1 MNKKLIG
8 LLVCL
13 LIAQFCIS
21 QNGYP
26 KLTLIDNDTL
36 VLFTPSQVNKM
47 NKTYLDL
54 DKSKAFNVSLREE
67 LNLFKISDSLCEEK
81 NNALNNVNKTLI
93 KIGEEKQMQI
103 GLFTEENKKQQKR
116 INLLKKSRTLFTIGG
131 LVVGSISTY
140 FIVQQFN

>member
-1 MNKKLIG
+1 M
-8 LLVCL
+8 
-13 LIAQFCIS
+13 
-21 QNGYP
+21 P
-26 KLTLIDNDTL
+26 
-36 VLFTPSQVNKM
+36 
-47 NKTYLDL
+47 KTYLDL
-54 DKSKAFNVSLREE
+54 DKSKALNISLREE

-81 NNALNNVNKTLI
+81 NNALKNANKTLM

-103 GLFTEENKKQQKR
+103 GLFTEQNKKQQKR

>member
-1 MNKKLIG
+1 
-8 LLVCL
+8 
-13 LIAQFCIS
+13 
-21 QNGYP
+21 
-26 KLTLIDNDTL
+26 
-36 VLFTPSQVNKM
+36 M
-47 NKTYLDL
+47 NKTYLQL
-54 DKSKAFNVSLREE
+54 DKSKALNVSLREE

-81 NNALNNVNKTLI
+81 NNALNNVNKTLM

>member
-1 MNKKLIG
+1 M
-8 LLVCL
+8 
-13 LIAQFCIS
+13 IAQFCIS

-36 VLFTPSQVNKM
+36 VLFTPLQVNKM
-47 NKTYLDL
+47 NKTYLQL
-54 DKSKAFNVSLREE
+54 DKSKALNVSLREE

-81 NNALNNVNKTLI
+81 NNALNNVNKTLM

>member
-1 MNKKLIG
+1 
-8 LLVCL
+8 
-13 LIAQFCIS
+13 
-21 QNGYP
+21 
-26 KLTLIDNDTL
+26 
-36 VLFTPSQVNKM
+36 M
-47 NKTYLDL
+47 NKTYLEL
-54 DKSKAFNVSLREE
+54 DKSKALNVSLREE

-81 NNALNNVNKTLI
+81 NNALSNVNETLM

-103 GLFTEENKKQQKR
+103 GLFTEQNKKQQKR

>member
-1 MNKKLIG
+1 
-8 LLVCL
+8 
-13 LIAQFCIS
+13 
-21 QNGYP
+21 
-26 KLTLIDNDTL
+26 
-36 VLFTPSQVNKM
+36 M

-54 DKSKAFNVSLREE
+54 DRSNALNVSLQEE

-81 NNALNNVNKTLI
+81 NNSLKNANKTLM

>member
-1 MNKKLIG
+1 
-8 LLVCL
+8 
-13 LIAQFCIS
+13 
-21 QNGYP
+21 
-26 KLTLIDNDTL
+26 
-36 VLFTPSQVNKM
+36 M

-81 NNALNNVNKTLI
+81 NNALNNVNKTLM

>member
-1 MNKKLIG
+1 
-8 LLVCL
+8 
-13 LIAQFCIS
+13 
-21 QNGYP
+21 
-26 KLTLIDNDTL
+26 
-36 VLFTPSQVNKM
+36 M
-47 NKTYLDL
+47 NKTYLEL
-54 DKSKAFNVSLREE
+54 DKSKALNVSLREE

-81 NNALNNVNKTLI
+81 NNALNNVNETLM

>member
-1 MNKKLIG
+1 
-8 LLVCL
+8 
-13 LIAQFCIS
+13 
-21 QNGYP
+21 
-26 KLTLIDNDTL
+26 
-36 VLFTPSQVNKM
+36 M

>member
-1 MNKKLIG
+1 
-8 LLVCL
+8 
-13 LIAQFCIS
+13 
-21 QNGYP
+21 
-26 KLTLIDNDTL
+26 
-36 VLFTPSQVNKM
+36 M
-47 NKTYLDL
+47 NKTYLQL
-54 DKSKAFNVSLREE
+54 DKSKALNVSLREE

-81 NNALNNVNKTLI
+81 NNTLNNVNKTLM
-93 KIGEEKQMQI
+93 KIGEEKKIQI

>member
-1 MNKKLIG
+1 
-8 LLVCL
+8 
-13 LIAQFCIS
+13 
-21 QNGYP
+21 
-26 KLTLIDNDTL
+26 
-36 VLFTPSQVNKM
+36 M
-47 NKTYLDL
+47 NKTYLQL
-54 DKSKAFNVSLREE
+54 DKSKALNVSLREE

-81 NNALNNVNKTLI
+81 NNALNNVNKTLM
-93 KIGEEKQMQI
+93 KIGEEKQIQI

>member
-1 MNKKLIG
+1 
-8 LLVCL
+8 
-13 LIAQFCIS
+13 
-21 QNGYP
+21 
-26 KLTLIDNDTL
+26 
-36 VLFTPSQVNKM
+36 M

-81 NNALNNVNKTLI
+81 NNALNNVNKTLM

-103 GLFTEENKKQQKR
+103 RLFTEENKKQQKR

>member
-1 MNKKLIG
+1 M
-8 LLVCL
+8 
-13 LIAQFCIS
+13 IAQFCIS

-81 NNALNNVNKTLI
+81 NNALNNVNKTLM

>member
-1 MNKKLIG
+1 M
-8 LLVCL
+8 
-13 LIAQFCIS
+13 IAQFCIS

>member
-1 MNKKLIG
+1 M
-8 LLVCL
+8 
-13 LIAQFCIS
+13 IAPFCIS

-36 VLFTPSQVNKM
+36 VLFTPLQVNKM
-47 NKTYLDL
+47 NKTYLQL
-54 DKSKAFNVSLREE
+54 DESKAINLSLLEE
-67 LNLFKISDSLCEEK
+67 IKLLKKADSLCEEK
-81 NNALNNVNKTLI
+81 NKSLTKINETLL

-103 GLFTEENKKQQKR
+103 TLFTEENKKQKKR